1 MKRIYSNT
9 SQKEN
14 VTFFKGVEV
23 EHTPA
28 YGLLTLFVVGI
39 QDPQEVINKAEV
51 NECRNIY
58 LGANQSFKPILK
70 DWDKWDKFITKVLT
84 DTDLFV
90 TLDFE
95 LRFLETVLDYG
106 YTENKNFIPMI
117 SVRLPYVNQLG
128 YNATLKIDDKGFDQ
142 TNPGVWTHQV
152 HDLLD
157 RNRFT
162 PWRDYSSDMIIK
174 ENENE

>member
-70 DWDKWDKFITKVLT
+70 DWDKWDKFITKVL
-84 DTDLFV
+84 
-90 TLDFE
+90 
-95 LRFLETVLDYG
+95 
-106 YTENKNFIPMI
+106 
-117 SVRLPYVNQLG
+117 
-128 YNATLKIDDKGFDQ
+128 A
-142 TNPGVWTHQV
+142 
-152 HDLLD
+152 
-157 RNRFT
+157 
-162 PWRDYSSDMIIK
+162 
-174 ENENE
+174 